1 MFAVPNLTTEPLLTI
16 NMSIL
21 PLKVD
26 SQQVE
31 FIHDYVWGV
40 TRSGISRDPS
50 VVEVRY

>member
-21 PLKVD
+21 PLNVD

-31 FIHDYVWGV
+31 FIHDYVWGRLGLV
-40 TRSGISRDPS
+40 YLATLQSLK
-50 VVEVRY
+50 